1 MRGMAFQDYLKGNY
15 CWCCGTRNH
24 RGLQIRSFWDE
35 ENPEVAVCEWRPE
48 WWHCAGSGKARF
60 MLNGGIMLTLID
72 GHSVCTALADAYRR
86 ERREIGT
93 HPKIWY
99 VTGGWG
105 PGRFLKPVPVALPLT
120 LRARVK
126 EIEGRKTIVECAIF
140 SEGVQKTT
148 PVDIIAIRKDSLG
161 EE

>member
-1 MRGMAFQDYLKGNY
+1 MMRFK
-15 CWCCGTRNH
+15 
-24 RGLQIRSFWDE
+24 
-35 ENPEVAVCEWRPE
+35 
-48 WWHCAGSGKARF
+48 
-60 MLNGGIMLTLID
+60 LNGGIMLTLID

-86 ERREIGT
+86 EGREIGSC
-93 HPKIWY
+93 PKIWY

-105 PGRFLKPVPVALPLT
+105 PGRFLETVSVALPLT

-126 EIEGRKTIVECAIF
+126 ERDGRKTIVECMIF